1 MRRILLQRTR
11 FLDLECDWILCV
23 RTRSSGGHSST
34 LMHKLRQRLGWPLV
48 EHHLLHLDAVM
59 DASILG
65 TQALAHILLL
75 VELDRRLKALS
86 SPLRRVHESG
96 LGASACTEIVL
107 PMSRLGRLSTAATR
121 VLGLR
126 SVAHLLQVLVQQ
138 KENVAAL
145 LLLWRL
151 FVRDAAVI
159 ATAASGMKILLTQ
172 LLFCILLAHFNNY
185 ISI

>member
-1 MRRILLQRTR
+1 M
-11 FLDLECDWILCV
+11 
-23 RTRSSGGHSST
+23 
-34 LMHKLRQRLGWPLV
+34 
-48 EHHLLHLDAVM
+48 
-59 DASILG
+59 
-65 TQALAHILLL
+65 
-75 VELDRRLKALS
+75 
-86 SPLRRVHESG
+86 
-96 LGASACTEIVL
+96 
-107 PMSRLGRLSTAATR
+107 
-121 VLGLR
+121 LGLR

-172 LLFCILLAHFNNY
+172 LLFCIRLAHFNKY